1 MTAIGLADRRQGAQ
15 IVPEVVAVAIGQP
28 TVGWVRENREIKTA
42 VGPPAVTHGAHE
54 IIPAPSAQPGFRVS
68 SDVWA
73 VINTERGLQRFLAGP
88 KRAPFDTVAMLT
100 TGDREQASTAFG
112 IGQSTG
118 RRRDT

>member
-1 MTAIGLADRRQGAQ
+1 MTAIDLAGRRQGEQ
-15 IVPEVVAVAIGQP
+15 IVTEVVEVAIGHP
-28 TVGWVRENREIKTA
+28 TVGWVRENRQTKTA

-54 IIPAPSAQPGFRVS
+54 IIPAPSSQSGFRVS

-73 VINTERGLQRFLAGP
+73 AMNTERGLQRFLADP

-100 TGDREQASTAFG
+100 TGDRKQASTAFG

-118 RRRDT
+118 RCRDT